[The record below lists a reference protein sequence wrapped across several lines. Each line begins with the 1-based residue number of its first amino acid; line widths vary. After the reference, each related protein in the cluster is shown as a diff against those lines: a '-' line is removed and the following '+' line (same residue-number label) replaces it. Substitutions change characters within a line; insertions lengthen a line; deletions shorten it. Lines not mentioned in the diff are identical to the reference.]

1 VRPIEAR
8 EPSDKAVG
16 RVRSRTRVPD
26 AEVAELRD
34 VRFSTAMRG
43 YDRDAV
49 DKYVSRV
56 NRVIAELQITAAPES
71 AIRHALEQ
79 VTDETQG
86 LLERAHETADEITR
100 RSRSQADD
108 RLQSAT
114 QEAQALQE
122 ASEREARQLRD
133 DAAHEAREVREAAA
147 KEAREVRE
155 AAQREARELHE
166 STETRARELTES
178 AEARAR
184 ELRESAEARVRELE
198 ADARTIMEERGR
210 LIGELRELVRRLAD
224 FADAA
229 AGRYPNAPAAAP
241 DDDSPD

>member
-1 VRPIEAR
+1 MRGIEAR
-8 EPSDKAVG
+8 EPSGKALG
-16 RVRSRTRVPD
+16 RRRTPTRVPD
-26 AEVAELRD
+26 AEIAQLRD
-34 VRFSTAMRG
+34 VRFPTAMRG

-49 DKYVSRV
+49 DEYVNRV
-56 NRVIAELQITAAPES
+56 NRVLAELQITAAPES

-79 VTDETQG
+79 VTEETQG

-108 RLQSAT
+108 RLQAAM
-114 QEAQALQE
+114 QEAQELHDE
-122 ASEREARQLRD
+122 SEREARQLRD

-155 AAQREARELHE
+155 AAQREARAMQE
-166 STETRARELTES
+166 A

-184 ELRESAEARVRELE
+184 EVREAAEARVRELE
-198 ADARTIMEERGR
+198 ADARTIMEERAR

-229 AGRYPNAPAAAP
+229 AGRYPSSPPATP
-241 DDDSPD
+241 QGESPD